1 MKNSL
6 LFYDPS
12 HFQNMTL
19 PVTAVNEA
27 MLTERMLGHFSPL
40 EISPEAFTKA
50 YELPIGDHVEKNY
63 KGLSYLSWPF
73 AFRYLKEQFPA
84 VYVAFE
90 EKEAGWPVFG
100 QEGCWLLRP
109 YLTDGIK
116 RTPALV
122 FPLMDNKH
130 NALKALDARA
140 VSDNI
145 QRASVKCIATFTGLG
160 LKLYSGED
168 IPKAD
173 DEKEQSPRLPLQ
185 QTTAKPSAR
194 RNTKEETPASA
205 DAAIGGAE
213 AAPSDEGAEFD
224 GKAALLSFGEANP
237 LGYPDRTASMKAVKA
252 GLEALGLAKG
262 EDVKDKEMFANV
274 VTTMVASWAKAQG
287 IKITKADMAK
297 EVDCLRATCS
307 EGSVDNAIKGVS
319 VFVEGK
325 K

>member
-1 MKNSL
+1 MNSSL
-6 LFYDPS
+6 LFYDPA
-12 HFQNMTL
+12 HFQDMTL

-73 AFRYLKEQFPA
+73 AFRYLKEQFPS

-122 FPLMDNKH
+122 FPVMDNKH
-130 NALKALDARA
+130 NAVKALDARQ

-160 LKLYSGED
+160 LKLYAGED
-168 IPKAD
+168 VPKAD
-173 DEKEQSPRLPLQ
+173 DEKESPRLPLQ
-185 QTTAKPSAR
+185 QTTAQPSTRA
-194 RNTKEETPASA
+194 KAPEQ
-205 DAAIGGAE
+205 E
-213 AAPSDEGAEFD
+213 AAAPDTAVGSNGTTASNGTSEFD
-224 GKAALLSFGEANP
+224 GKGALLGFCKAN
-237 LGYPDRTASMKAVKA
+237 LFFHADERSSMMA
-252 GLEALGLAKG
+252 GKRALETVGLSKG
-262 EDVKDKEMFANV
+262 EEIKDAAMFANV
-274 VTTMVASWAKAQG
+274 VTAMVSAWVKEEG
-287 IKITKADMAK
+287 IKVAK
-297 EVDCLRATCS
+297 TTMGKDIDALREACLNGVDSAIEAVRAY
-307 EGSVDNAIKGVS
+307 
-319 VFVEGK
+319 VEAK